1 MLLASNMIESQIFS
15 DPIKSRV
22 SWGLSVRVQDFGCW
36 NISYQI
42 GFFML
47 VGYYFPLDR
56 LFFEDSI
63 ISLSDLPFGDSVK
76 MLRREL
82 SVQWIGKFPVYKKLL
97 HISIFN
103 WQLRDTCIVFNV
115 FKKTIGLK
123 KILKRLLSH
132 VRVSTLCYKRT
143 YQAKVCSIY
152 EPPICFQLFPIQK
165 PISFQIYPTN

>member
-1 MLLASNMIESQIFS
+1 MLLASNLIESQIFS
-15 DPIKSRV
+15 DPIKNCVFARSAFFKAAY
-22 SWGLSVRVQDFGCW
+22 LEAFLYK
-36 NISYQI
+36 ILAAETLPKYQI

-103 WQLRDTCIVFNV
+103 WQLRDTCICI
-115 FKKTIGLK
+115 K
-123 KILKRLLSH
+123 
-132 VRVSTLCYKRT
+132 
-143 YQAKVCSIY
+143 
-152 EPPICFQLFPIQK
+152 CFQKNHRPEKNPEKTFVTRLHVVLQK
-165 PISFQIYPTN
+165 NLSS